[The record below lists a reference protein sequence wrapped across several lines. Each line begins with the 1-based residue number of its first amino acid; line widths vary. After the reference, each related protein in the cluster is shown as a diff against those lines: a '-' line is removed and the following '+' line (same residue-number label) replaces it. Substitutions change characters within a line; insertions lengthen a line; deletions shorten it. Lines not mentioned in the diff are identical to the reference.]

1 MKIKPTAFGLAIGMT
16 AQELKA
22 LEDEFL

>member
-16 AQELKA
+16 AQELKV